1 MSAASSEYVI
11 QTHALSRRYG
21 RKLALDHLDLQIPR
35 GRIHAIV
42 GANGAG
48 KSTLFRIL
56 LGFLAPTSGSSSI
69 LGRDSQRLTPEDRSR
84 IGFVNEE
91 HTLPGWS
98 RVDQVS
104 AMQRHQYPRWNQRA
118 YDEVIGHYH
127 VLPEQKIGQLSRG
140 ERAGFNLALA
150 LAQSPELLVLDEPT
164 LGLDVVAK
172 RAFLESLMYSN
183 AAADCTV
190 IYCSHQM
197 EEIERVADNL
207 IILER
212 GQLKHM
218 SAPEDFTARVTH
230 WVADIPFKGPDP
242 SSVPGLLELQRLD
255 GLHHYLV
262 LDQDQDFARFL
273 HAAGARS
280 VQSMPVSLDRAVN
293 GFLAKSHAMPMSST
307 SPSSARTP
315 SNNSPSN
322 NTHASGKPA

>member
-1 MSAASSEYVI
+1 MSTHNDDVI
-11 QTHALSRRYG
+11 ETRALSKRYG
-21 RKLALDHLDLQIPR
+21 RKLALDNLDLRIPR

-56 LGFLAPTSGSSSI
+56 MGFMPPTAGEARI
-69 LGRDSQRLTPEDRSR
+69 LGKDSQQLTPADRAR

-91 HTLPGWS
+91 HTLANWM
-98 RVDQVS
+98 RVSQVA
-104 AMQRHQYPRWNQRA
+104 AMQKHQYPRWNQQA
-118 YDEVIGHYH
+118 YDSVIGHYH
-127 VLPEQKIGQLSRG
+127 VLPEQKVGQLSRG

-150 LAQSPELLVLDEPT
+150 LAQGPELLVLDEPT

-172 RAFLESLMYSN
+172 RAFLESLLYSN
-183 AAADCTV
+183 AADDCTV

-212 GQLKHM
+212 GQLKNM
-218 SAPEDFTARVTH
+218 SAPEEFTSRVSH
-230 WVADIPFKGPDP
+230 WVADVPFKGPQLHT
-242 SSVPGLLELQRLD
+242 VPGLLEVQRLD

-262 LDQDQDFARFL
+262 LDQDAGFEQFL
-273 HAAGARS
+273 RTSGARN

-293 GFLAKSHAMPMSST
+293 AFLAKNHA
-307 SPSSARTP
+307 A
-315 SNNSPSN
+315 
-322 NTHASGKPA
+322 PAAA

>member
-1 MSAASSEYVI
+1 MTASPTSDYVI
-11 QTHALSRRYG
+11 ETRALSKRYG
-21 RKLALDHLDLQIPR
+21 AKLALDRLDLRIPR

-56 LGFLAPTSGSSSI
+56 LGFLPPTAGEARI
-69 LGRDSQRLTPEDRSR
+69 LGRDSRALAPQDRAR

-91 HTLPGWS
+91 HTLPGWM
-98 RVDQVS
+98 RVSAVT
-104 AMQRHQYPRWNQRA
+104 AMQRRQYPAWNQA
-118 YDEVIGHYH
+118 AFDEVLGHYH
-127 VLPEQKIGQLSRG
+127 VLPQQKVGQLSRG

-150 LAQSPELLVLDEPT
+150 LAQTPELLVLDEPT

-207 IILER
+207 VILER

-218 SAPEDFTARVTH
+218 SAPEDFCARVTH
-230 WVADIPFKGPDP
+230 WVADVPFKGPEP
-242 SSVPGLLELQRLD
+242 ATVPGLLELQRLD

-262 LDQDQDFARFL
+262 LDQDEGFADFLR
-273 HAAGARS
+273 AAGARS
-280 VQSMPVSLDRAVN
+280 LQSMPVSLDRAVN
-293 GFLAKSHAMPMSST
+293 GFLAKH
-307 SPSSARTP
+307 
-315 SNNSPSN
+315 
-322 NTHASGKPA
+322 HASPASAPDR

>member
-1 MSAASSEYVI
+1 MDASSDYIIE
-11 QTHALSRRYG
+11 TRALSKRYG
-21 RKLALDHLDLQIPR
+21 RKLALDQLDLAVPR

-56 LGFLAPTSGSSSI
+56 LGFMPPTAGEARI
-69 LGRDSQRLTPEDRSR
+69 LGRDSQRLTPDDRSR

-91 HTLPGWS
+91 HTLPGWM
-98 RVDQVS
+98 RVAQVS
-104 AMQRHQYPRWNQRA
+104 AMQRNLYPRWNQSA
-118 YDEVIGHYH
+118 FDGVIGHYN
-127 VLPEQKIGQLSRG
+127 VLPEQKISQLSRG

-150 LAQSPELLVLDEPT
+150 LAQGPELLVLDEPT

-183 AAADCTV
+183 ATDECTV

-212 GQLKHM
+212 GQLKNM
-218 SAPEDFTARVTH
+218 SAPEDFCARVTH
-230 WVADIPFKGPDP
+230 WVADVPFKGPEP
-242 SSVPGLLELQRLD
+242 RSVPGLLEVQRLD

-262 LDQDQDFARFL
+262 LDQDDGFEQFL
-273 HAAGARS
+273 RDSGARN

-293 GFLAKSHAMPMSST
+293 AFLAKNHA
-307 SPSSARTP
+307 A
-315 SNNSPSN
+315 
-322 NTHASGKPA
+322 PAAA

>member
-1 MSAASSEYVI
+1 MNANDDYVI
-11 QTHALSRRYG
+11 ETRALSKRYG
-21 RKLALDHLDLQIPR
+21 RKLALDNLDLRIPR

-56 LGFLAPTSGSSSI
+56 MGFMPPSAGEARI
-69 LGRDSQRLTPEDRSR
+69 LGKDSQQLTPADRAR

-91 HTLPGWS
+91 HTLANWM
-98 RVDQVS
+98 RVSQVA
-104 AMQRHQYPRWNQRA
+104 AMQRHQYPRWNQQA
-118 YDEVIGHYH
+118 YDSVIGHYH
-127 VLPEQKIGQLSRG
+127 VLPEQKVGQLSRG

-150 LAQSPELLVLDEPT
+150 LAQGPELLVLDEPT

-172 RAFLESLMYSN
+172 RAFLESLLYSN
-183 AAADCTV
+183 AADDCTV

-218 SAPEDFTARVTH
+218 SAPEDFTARVSH
-230 WVADIPFKGPDP
+230 WVADVPFKGPELHT
-242 SSVPGLLELQRLD
+242 VPGLLEVQRLD

-262 LDQDQDFARFL
+262 LDQDDGFEQFL
-273 HAAGARS
+273 RASGARN
-280 VQSMPVSLDRAVN
+280 VQSMPVGLDRAVN
-293 GFLAKSHAMPMSST
+293 AFLAKNHA
-307 SPSSARTP
+307 A
-315 SNNSPSN
+315 
-322 NTHASGKPA
+322 PAAA

>member
-1 MSAASSEYVI
+1 MSTHTTDHVI
-11 QTHALSRRYG
+11 ETVGLSKRYG
-21 RKLALDHLDLQIPR
+21 RKLALDHLDLRIPR

-56 LGFLAPTSGSSSI
+56 LGFLAPSAGRARI
-69 LGRDSQRLTPEDRSR
+69 LGRDSEQLTPADRGR

-91 HTLPGWS
+91 HTLPGWM
-98 RVDQVS
+98 RVS
-104 AMQRHQYPRWNQRA
+104 AIAQMHHREYPRWNQRA

-127 VLPEQKIGQLSRG
+127 VLPEQKVGQLSRG

-150 LAQSPELLVLDEPT
+150 LARSPELLILDEPT

-172 RAFLESLMYSN
+172 RAFLESLLYSN
-183 AAADCTV
+183 AADDCTV

-212 GQLKHM
+212 GRLMHM
-218 SAPEDFTARVTH
+218 SAPEEFCSRVSH
-230 WVADIPFKGPDP
+230 WVADIPFKGPEP
-242 SSVPGLLELQRLD
+242 STVPGLLERQRLD

-262 LDQDQDFARFL
+262 LDQDEGFAEFL
-273 HAAGARS
+273 RSAGARS
-280 VQSMPVSLDRAVN
+280 IQSMPVGLDRAVN
-293 GFLAKSHAMPMSST
+293 AFLAKNHAV
-307 SPSSARTP
+307 
-315 SNNSPSN
+315 
-322 NTHASGKPA
+322 PAAAA

>member
-1 MSAASSEYVI
+1 MSESTESEYVI
-11 QTHALSRRYG
+11 ETVALSKRYG
-21 RKLALDHLDLQIPR
+21 RKLALDHLDLRIPR

-56 LGFLAPTSGSSSI
+56 LGFLPQTAGAARI
-69 LGRDSQRLTPEDRSR
+69 LGRDSQQLTPTDRSR

-91 HTLPGWS
+91 HTLPGWM
-98 RVDQVS
+98 RVAQVS

-127 VLPEQKIGQLSRG
+127 VLPEQKISQLSRG

-164 LGLDVVAK
+164 LGLDVIAK

-183 AAADCTV
+183 AADDCTV

-207 IILER
+207 IILEGGR
-212 GQLKHM
+212 LVNM
-218 SAPEDFTARVTH
+218 SAPEDFCARVTH
-230 WVADIPFKGPDP
+230 WVADVPFKGPEP
-242 SSVPGLLELQRLD
+242 ASVPGLLHLQRLD

-262 LDQDQDFARFL
+262 LDQDEDFAEFL
-273 HAAGARS
+273 RASGARS

-293 GFLAKSHAMPMSST
+293 GFLAKNHAAPT
-307 SPSSARTP
+307 GA
-315 SNNSPSN
+315 
-322 NTHASGKPA
+322 HAAIH

>member
-1 MSAASSEYVI
+1 MSHDPDYVI
-11 QTHALSRRYG
+11 ETRALSKRYG
-21 RKLALDHLDLQIPR
+21 RKLALDNLDLRIPR

-56 LGFLAPTSGSSSI
+56 MGFLPPTSGEARI
-69 LGRDSQRLTPEDRSR
+69 LGKDSQALTPQDRGR

-91 HTLPGWS
+91 HTLPNWM
-98 RVDQVS
+98 RVSQVM
-104 AMQRHQYPRWNQRA
+104 AMQKHQYANWNQHA
-118 YDEVIGHYH
+118 FDGVIGHYH
-127 VLPEQKIGQLSRG
+127 VLPEQKVGQLSRG

-150 LAQSPELLVLDEPT
+150 LAQGPELLVLDEPT

-183 AAADCTV
+183 AADDCTV

-212 GQLKHM
+212 GQLKNM
-218 SAPEDFTARVTH
+218 SAPEDFTARVSH
-230 WVADIPFKGPDP
+230 WVADVPFKGPAP
-242 SSVPGLLELQRLD
+242 HTVPGLLEVQRLD

-262 LDQDQDFARFL
+262 LDQDDGFERFL
-273 HAAGARS
+273 RDAGARH

-293 GFLAKSHAMPMSST
+293 AFLAKNHA
-307 SPSSARTP
+307 A
-315 SNNSPSN
+315 
-322 NTHASGKPA
+322 PAAA

>member
-1 MSAASSEYVI
+1 MSHDHDYVI
-11 QTHALSRRYG
+11 ETRALSKRYG
-21 RKLALDHLDLQIPR
+21 RKLALDSLDLRIPR

-56 LGFLAPTSGSSSI
+56 MGFMPPTAGEARI
-69 LGRDSQRLTPEDRSR
+69 LGKDSQTLTPQDRSR

-91 HTLPGWS
+91 HTLANWM
-98 RVDQVS
+98 RVSQVA
-104 AMQRHQYPRWNQRA
+104 AMQKHQYPRWNQQA
-118 YDEVIGHYH
+118 YDGVIGHYN
-127 VLPEQKIGQLSRG
+127 VLPEQKVGQLSRG

-150 LAQSPELLVLDEPT
+150 LAQGPELLVLDEPT

-183 AAADCTV
+183 AADDCTV

-212 GQLKHM
+212 GQLKNM
-218 SAPEDFTARVTH
+218 SAPEDFTARVSH
-230 WVADIPFKGPDP
+230 WVADVPFKGPELHT
-242 SSVPGLLELQRLD
+242 VPGLLEVQRLD

-262 LDQDQDFARFL
+262 LDQDDGFERFL
-273 HAAGARS
+273 REAGARN

-293 GFLAKSHAMPMSST
+293 AFLAKNHA
-307 SPSSARTP
+307 A
-315 SNNSPSN
+315 
-322 NTHASGKPA
+322 PAAA

>member
-1 MSAASSEYVI
+1 MPTTDYIIETVGL
-11 QTHALSRRYG
+11 TKRYG
-21 RKLALDHLDLQIPR
+21 RKLALDHLDLQMPR

-56 LGFLAPTSGSSSI
+56 LGFLPPTSGTARI
-69 LGRDSQRLTPEDRSR
+69 LGRDSQQLSPQDRGR

-91 HTLPGWS
+91 HTLPAWL
-98 RVDQVS
+98 RVAQV
-104 AMQRHQYPRWNQRA
+104 AGMQRHQYPRWNQRA

-127 VLPEQKIGQLSRG
+127 VLPDQKIGQLSRG

-150 LAQSPELLVLDEPT
+150 LAQCPELLVLDEPT

-172 RAFLESLMYSN
+172 RAFLESLMYSS
-183 AAADCTV
+183 AANECTV

-212 GQLKHM
+212 GQLKNM
-218 SAPEDFTARVTH
+218 SAPDEFTARVTH

-242 SSVPGLLELQRLD
+242 RTVPGLLELQRID

-262 LDQDQDFARFL
+262 LDQDEEFAGFL
-273 HAAGARS
+273 RASGART
-280 VQSMPVSLDRAVN
+280 VQCMPVSLDRAVN
-293 GFLAKSHAMPMSST
+293 GFLAKNHAAPVAPSDMP
-307 SPSSARTP
+307 A
-315 SNNSPSN
+315 
-322 NTHASGKPA
+322 

>member
-1 MSAASSEYVI
+1 MSPSNDHVI
-11 QTHALSRRYG
+11 ETVALTKRYG
-21 RKLALDHLDLQIPR
+21 RKLALDHLDLRVPR

-56 LGFLAPTSGSSSI
+56 LGFLPPTSGEVRI
-69 LGRDSQRLTPEDRSR
+69 LGRDSQRLTPEDRGR

-91 HTLPGWS
+91 HTLPSWLHVS
-98 RVDQVS
+98 QVIT
-104 AMQRHQYPRWNQRA
+104 MQRHQYPRWNQHA
-118 YDEVIGHYH
+118 FDEVIGHYH
-127 VLPEQKIGQLSRG
+127 VLPEQKVGQLSRG

-150 LAQSPELLVLDEPT
+150 LAQTPELLVLDEPT

-183 AAADCTV
+183 AASECTV

-212 GQLKHM
+212 GQLKNM

-242 SSVPGLLELQRLD
+242 RTVPGLLELQRLD

-262 LDQDQDFARFL
+262 LDQDERFAEFL
-273 HAAGARS
+273 RAAGARS
-280 VQSMPVSLDRAVN
+280 IQSMPVSLDRAVN
-293 GFLAKSHAMPMSST
+293 GFLAKNHA
-307 SPSSARTP
+307 A
-315 SNNSPSN
+315 
-322 NTHASGKPA
+322 PAAA